1 MKKIVLATINARYT
15 HASLALRYL
24 YANLGELQD
33 EAIIQEFVINEDM
46 QRVAEDILSHTPR
59 IVGIGVYIWNALDAK
74 ELIETIKKV
83 SPQTLIVIG
92 GPEASYLPHRVD
104 LSAAD
109 FVISGEGE
117 EAFAALCRRILAGD
131 APKEKFIRAVP
142 VNLKNIAL
150 PYTHYTDEDLAHRY
164 LYVEA
169 SRGCPFEC
177 EFCLSSIDEKV
188 RYFDSDALME
198 AIDSVWERGG
208 RRFKF
213 VDRTF
218 NLSITLATKL
228 LDFFLAK
235 PLPYKVHFEVI
246 PEAFPSALK
255 EKIAAFAPDTLQLE
269 VGIQTLN
276 PVIAANINRK
286 MDFEKIKENIA
297 FLEQRT
303 NAHLHVDLIVGLPG
317 EDLTS
322 FGKGL
327 NTLAALTK
335 SEIQIGILKKLS
347 GTTIGRHDKEHG
359 MIYSDK
365 PPYDI
370 LQSGAVSFVDIQRM
384 KRFARF
390 WDITYNSEKFVKT
403 LELVWNDDVFGGF
416 LAFSDW
422 IYATAQMTHQISF
435 KRMCELIFV
444 YLTSVLGQDELEVA
458 KTIAEDTKS
467 YMGNGLPTII
477 AEKLKTK

>member
-24 YANLGELQD
+24 FANLGD
-33 EAIIQEFVINEDM
+33 MKDDATIQEFVINEDM
-46 QRVAEDILSHTPR
+46 QRVAEDILSRSPQ
-59 IVGIGVYIWNALDAK
+59 IVGVGVYIWNAIDAK

-83 SPQTLIVIG
+83 SPQTTVVIG

-104 LSAAD
+104 FSAAD
-109 FVISGEGE
+109 YVISGEGE
-117 EAFAALCRRILAGD
+117 EAFASLCKSILDGNP
-131 APKEKFIRAVP
+131 PKERFIKAAP
-142 VNLKNIAL
+142 INLKNIAL
-150 PYTHYTDEDLAHRY
+150 PYEYYTDEDLAHRY
-164 LYVEA
+164 LYIEA

-188 RYFDSDALME
+188 RYFDSDTLME
-198 AIDSVWERGG
+198 AINKIWERRG

-218 NLSITLATKL
+218 NLNITLATKL
-228 LDFFLAK
+228 LDFFLSK
-235 PLPYKVHFEVI
+235 DLPYKVHFEVI

-255 EKIAAFAPDTLQLE
+255 EKLAAFAPDTMQLE

-276 PVIAANINRK
+276 PAIAANINRK
-286 MDFEKIKENIA
+286 MDFEKIKENIT
-297 FLEQRT
+297 FLETHT

-317 EDLTS
+317 EDLAS

-327 NTLAALTK
+327 NTLASLTK

-347 GTTIGRHDKEHG
+347 GTTMSRHDQEQG

-390 WDITYNSEKFVKT
+390 WDITYNSEKFTKT
-403 LELVWNDDVFGGF
+403 LEIMWGDDVFGGF

-422 IYATAQMTHQISF
+422 VYATAQMTHQISF

-444 YLTSVLGQDELEVA
+444 YLTEVLRHDKVNIA
-458 KTIAEDTKS
+458 TIIAEDTKS

-477 AEKLKTK
+477 ADMLRKK

>member
-1 MKKIVLATINARYT
+1 MKNIVLATINARYT

-24 YANLGELQD
+24 HANLGGLRD
-33 EAIIQEFVINEDM
+33 EAVIEEFVINEDM
-46 QRVAEDILSHTPR
+46 QRVAESILAHAPR
-59 IVGIGVYIWNALDAK
+59 IVGIGVYIWNAEDAK

-83 SPQTLIVIG
+83 SPGTTVVIG

-104 LSAAD
+104 FSAAD

-117 EAFAALCRRILAGD
+117 EAFAALCRMVLAGD
-131 APKEKFIRAVP
+131 APKERFIKAAP

-150 PYTHYTDEDLAHRY
+150 PYKYYSDEDLAHRY

-188 RYFDSDALME
+188 RYFDADALMDE
-198 AIDSVWERGG
+198 INAIWERGG

-218 NLSITLATKL
+218 NLNITLATKL

-235 PLPYKVHFEVI
+235 ELPYKVHFEVI

-255 EKIAAFAPDTLQLE
+255 EKLALFAPDTLQLE

-276 PVIAANINRK
+276 PQIAQNINRK

-297 FLEQRT
+297 FLEQHT

-322 FGKGL
+322 FGQGL

-347 GTTIGRHDKEHG
+347 GTTMSRHDEKYG

-370 LQSGAVSFVDIQRM
+370 LQSGSVSFVDIQRM

-403 LELVWNDDVFGGF
+403 LELMWGDDVFGGF

-422 IYATAQMTHQISF
+422 VYSTAQMTHQISF

-444 YLTSVLGQDELEVA
+444 YLTTVLGHDELESA
-458 KTIAEDTKS
+458 KIIAEDTKS

-477 AEKLKTK
+477 ADKLKTK

>member
-1 MKKIVLATINARYT
+1 MKKTIVLATLNARYT

-24 YANLGELQD
+24 YANLGKLQD
-33 EAIIQEFVINEDM
+33 EALIKEFVINEDM
-46 QRVAEDILSHTPR
+46 QRVAEDILKHSPK

-83 SPQTLIVIG
+83 SPQTVVIIG
-92 GPEASYLPHRVD
+92 GPEASHLPHRVD
-104 LSAAD
+104 FSAAD

-117 EAFAALCRRILAGD
+117 EAFGALCQRILAGSP
-131 APKEKFIRAVP
+131 PKERFIKAAP

-150 PYTHYTDEDLAHRY
+150 PYEYYTDEDLAHRY
-164 LYVEA
+164 LYIEA

-188 RYFDSDALME
+188 RYFDADKLME
-198 AIDSVWERGG
+198 AIDKLWERGG

-218 NLSITLATKL
+218 NLNIKLATKL

-246 PEAFPSALK
+246 PEAFPQALK
-255 EKIAAFAPDTLQLE
+255 EKIAAFASDTLQLE

-276 PVIAANINRK
+276 EKVAKNINRK
-286 MDFEKIKENIA
+286 MDFEKIKENIT
-297 FLEQRT
+297 FLEKET

-317 EDLTS
+317 EDLIS
-322 FGKGL
+322 FAKGL
-327 NTLAALTK
+327 NTLTALTK

-347 GTTIGRHDKEHG
+347 GTTMDRHDKEYG

-370 LQSGAVSFVDIQRM
+370 LQNNSISFMDIQRM

-390 WDITYNSEKFVKT
+390 WDITYNSKRFVKT
-403 LELVWNDDVFGGF
+403 IELIWGNDVFNGF

-422 IYATAQMTHQISF
+422 VYAEAQMTHQISF
-435 KRMCELIFV
+435 KRMCELIFR
-444 YLTSVLGQDELEVA
+444 YLTETLKYDELEVA
-458 KTIAEDTKS
+458 KIIAEDTKS
-467 YMGNGLPTII
+467 YMGQGLPAII
-477 AEKLKTK
+477 ANKLK

>member
-1 MKKIVLATINARYT
+1 VKKSIVLTTLNARYT

-24 YANLGELQD
+24 YANLEELKD
-33 EAIIQEFVINEDM
+33 EAVIEEFIINEDM
-46 QRVAEDILSHTPR
+46 QRVAESILAYEPS
-59 IVGIGVYIWNALDAK
+59 IVGIGVYIWNAEDVK
-74 ELIETIKKV
+74 ELISVIKKV
-83 SPQTLIVIG
+83 APNTLIVLG
-92 GPEASYLPHRVD
+92 GPEASHLPHRVD
-104 LSAAD
+104 FSAAD

-117 EAFAALCRRILAGD
+117 EAFAALCKKLLAGEM
-131 APKEKFIRAVP
+131 PKERHIVAKAA
-142 VNLKNIAL
+142 NLKELTL
-150 PYTHYTDEDLAHRY
+150 PYDYYTDEDLAHRY

-188 RYFDSDALME
+188 RYFDTDALMCE
-198 AIDSVWERGG
+198 IDRVWERGG

-218 NLSITLATKL
+218 NLNITLASKL

-246 PEAFPSALK
+246 PEAFPPALK

-276 PVIAANINRK
+276 ESVAKNINRK

-297 FLEQRT
+297 FLERET

-317 EDLTS
+317 ENLES
-322 FGKGL
+322 FGNGL
-327 NTLAALTK
+327 NTLTTLTS

-347 GTTIGRHDKEHG
+347 GTTMSRHDKAYG

-370 LQSGAVSFVDIQRM
+370 LSNSLVSFSEIQRM

-390 WDITYNSEKFVKT
+390 WDITYNSGKFVKS
-403 LELVWNDDVFGGF
+403 LKLIWGKDAFSGF
-416 LAFSDW
+416 LAFADW
-422 IYATAQMTHQISF
+422 VYATAQMTHQISF
-435 KRMCELIFV
+435 KRMCELV
-444 YLTSVLGQDELEVA
+444 YCYLTQELGCDEFEAA
-458 KTIAEDTKS
+458 KIIAEDTRS
-467 YMGNGLPTII
+467 FSGNGLPAVI
-477 AEKLKTK
+477 ADRLR